1 MGKDDEELNKILE
14 QDSEK
19 KEHLSKAK
27 NILKR
32 AYPTDPD
39 CWDEDGCSSP
49 KEDNNDRSKAFTQ
62 WSTHDGKIFVPTNKT
77 KKKLTPGVY
86 EIKSSPSIGLYFQK
100 VPVKTEGLIRFP
112 ETNSDKVVDEITKF
126 WTKEEVFRNYG
137 LTYKRGIL
145 LWGPPGSG
153 KSCTLQIIMS
163 DVIKRDGVVI
173 QFGDPGLFLEGMR
186 ILRDI
191 QQDTPIVVMMED
203 IDSILDIYSESQ
215 VLNILDGVNEVDRVV
230 FLATTNYPGKLGGRI
245 VNRPSRFDKR
255 FKIPFPSAT
264 ARKMYLESIM
274 GIQKEHDLDRWVKDT
289 KNFSIAHL
297 KELFIAVIILGDKY
311 EEAIETLKNMR
322 EDIKDEDEFQNPLG
336 FVSIS
341 EDDDKE

>member
-14 QDSEK
+14 QDAEK
-19 KEHLSKAK
+19 NATLSTTKS
-27 NILKR
+27 ILKR
-32 AYPTDPD
+32 AYQDEPD
-39 CWDEDGCSSP
+39 WVGEECSGPP
-49 KEDNNDRSKAFTQ
+49 KEDNDRNKAFTQ
-62 WSTHDGKIFVPTNKT
+62 WSTHDNKIFVPTNTT

-86 EIKSSPSIGLYFQK
+86 EVKSNPHFGLYFQK

-112 ETNSDKVVDEITKF
+112 ETNSDKVVDEIIKF
-126 WTKEEVFRNYG
+126 WTKEEVFRKYG

-153 KSCTLQIIMS
+153 KSCTLQIIMA
-163 DVIKRDGVVI
+163 DVIDRDGVVV

-255 FKIPFPSAT
+255 FKIPFPSAI

-274 GIQKEHDLDRWVKDT
+274 GNQKEHDLDQWVKDT

-297 KELFIAVIILGDKY
+297 KELFIAVVILGDKY
-311 EEAIETLKNMR
+311 EEAIETLRNMR
-322 EDIKDEDEFQNPLG
+322 EDIKDDDDFQNPLG
-336 FVSIS
+336 FVTSKE
-341 EDDDKE
+341 EDDDNE